1 MNDLAGAAGG
11 AAAAVEPS
19 CSARRQTDVRQRRV
33 RFMRTCS
40 FVSGLVAAA
49 EFGKRADLLQEFSQE
64 CALNTSKREKQERR

>member
-1 MNDLAGAAGG
+1 
-11 AAAAVEPS
+11 
-19 CSARRQTDVRQRRV
+19 VRQRRV